1 MDGPAAVV
9 PDPLRTPR
17 RMHPAGIL
25 IEALRSLREMA
36 IPLVIAIVVGAGA
49 GSSRGLIYGVA
60 GLVLVIVTGLV
71 RWYTTSW
78 SLDGSAL
85 HLRTG
90 LLSRNEKVIPRERIS
105 SLDTTQGPLQRVFGV
120 LELRVQTPGGGRHA
134 EIVLRAVSRRDAE
147 TLRRALGHAAEAA
160 PTPDARLRLTP
171 GTLLVAALTAP
182 QLGVLLPIAGGIAA
196 AGQDVMG
203 NVSRQTFDGLP
214 DTAGQW
220 LLVAAGVIALA
231 WLLSIAGAVV
241 TFAGFEVVRDGDRL
255 RTRSG
260 LFARRAATLPLS
272 RVQGVRMVEGLLREP
287 FGLATL
293 RVETAGYAGQGAV
306 TQTLFPLV
314 RRRDAAAV
322 IDRFVPAL
330 AGSLDALQPAPARAR
345 RSYLIGPVLLALAVC
360 VLIALAVARR
370 LARDPRAPRARRGAR
385 RAALPRGGLA
395 PGRRARRA
403 ALARHRALDA
413 RGEHPPPAG
422 ARHAPD
428 AAAAPQAPGG
438 RHRRR
443 RLAPPRAGAPPRGGD
458 GPAAAGS
465 PAAFLDSWGANVL
478 AAARVPAALS
488 ERRHLVARA
497 GRGGDRGDRCDPCA
511 HRHGR
516 RRDPALGQQ
525 RAAHARPA
533 HRRRRHRALGPQ
545 RRPATRRGARLARR
559 RAAAAPDALRPPA
572 VAGARVLRPPADRPA
587 HVAGHRRPAVRA
599 VLPRLRP
606 RLDPAVGAD
615 DLLHGGRDGHHRP
628 AARGHRAESRSPS
641 SSGSP
646 PATAGARGPRCRRS
660 SSASRS

>member
-1 MDGPAAVV
+1 MLDGPAAAV
-9 PDPLRTPR
+9 PEPLRTPR
-17 RMHPAGIL
+17 RMHAGGIL
-25 IEALRSLREMA
+25 IEALRSLREMG
-36 IPLVIAIVVGAGA
+36 IPLIIAIVVGAGA
-49 GSSRGLIYGVA
+49 GNARGLLYGIA
-60 GLVLVIVTGLV
+60 GLVLVVVTGLV

-78 SLDGSAL
+78 SLDGNAL

-214 DTAGQW
+214 DTVGQW
-220 LLVAAGVIALA
+220 LLVGAGVIALA

-322 IDRFVPAL
+322 IERLVPAL
-330 AGSLDALQPAPARAR
+330 AGSLDALEPAPARAR
-345 RSYLIGPVLLALAVC
+345 RSYLTGPGLLAVAVCALIAIVWRGAWPATPVLLVLAVGLGELRFRAAGWRLDDGRV
-360 VLIALAVARR
+360 VLRSRHIGRSTLVASTRR
-370 LARDPRAPRARRGAR
+370 LQ
-385 RAALPRGGLA
+385 
-395 PGRRARRA
+395 
-403 ALARHRALDA
+403 
-413 RGEHPPPAG
+413 EHGTRQTPL
-422 ARHAPD
+422 
-428 AAAAPQAPGG
+428 Q
-438 RHRRR
+438 RRR
-443 RLAPPRAGAPPRGGD
+443 RLADVTVAV
-458 GPAAAGS
+458 GS
-465 PAAFLDSWGANVL
+465 
-478 AAARVPAALS
+478 
-488 ERRHLVARA
+488 
-497 GRGGDRGDRCDPCA
+497 
-511 HRHGR
+511 
-516 RRDPALGQQ
+516 
-525 RAAHARPA
+525 
-533 HRRRRHRALGPQ
+533 
-545 RRPATRRGARLARR
+545 RR
-559 RAAAAPDALRPPA
+559 RA
-572 VAGARVLRPPADRPA
+572 RVRHLEA
-587 HVAGHRRPAVRA
+587 
-599 VLPRLRP
+599 
-606 RLDPAVGAD
+606 
-615 DLLHGGRDGHHRP
+615 
-628 AARGHRAESRSPS
+628 
-641 SSGSP
+641 
-646 PATAGARGPRCRRS
+646 ATAGRLLGLLRPS
-660 SSASRS
+660 

>member
-1 MDGPAAVV
+1 LREGPAAVV
-9 PDPLRTPR
+9 PEPLRAPR
-17 RMHPAGIL
+17 RMHLAGIL
-25 IEALRSLREMA
+25 VEALRSLREMA

-49 GSSRGLIYGVA
+49 GSSRGLIYGLV

-78 SLDGSAL
+78 SLDGNAL

-105 SLDTTQGPLQRVFGV
+105 SLDTTQGPLQRIFGV

-134 EIVLRAVSRRDAE
+134 EIVLRAVSRRNAE

-160 PTPDARLRLTP
+160 PTPDARLRLSP

-182 QLGVLLPIAGGIAA
+182 QLGVLLPIVGGIAA

-203 NVSRQTFDGLP
+203 DVSQRTFDGLP

-255 RTRSG
+255 RIRSG

-322 IDRFVPAL
+322 IDRLVPAL

-345 RSYLIGPVLLALAVC
+345 RSYLIGPVLVAIAVSAVLALVWREGWPAIP
-360 VLIALAVARR
+360 VLLLSAAGLGDLRFRAAGWRLDDGRVVLRSRDIGRSTLVASTRR
-370 LARDPRAPRARRGAR
+370 LQ
-385 RAALPRGGLA
+385 
-395 PGRRARRA
+395 
-403 ALARHRALDA
+403 
-413 RGEHPPPAG
+413 EHGTRQTPL
-422 ARHAPD
+422 
-428 AAAAPQAPGG
+428 Q
-438 RHRRR
+438 RRR
-443 RLAPPRAGAPPRGGD
+443 RLADVTVAV
-458 GPAAAGS
+458 GS
-465 PAAFLDSWGANVL
+465 
-478 AAARVPAALS
+478 
-488 ERRHLVARA
+488 
-497 GRGGDRGDRCDPCA
+497 
-511 HRHGR
+511 
-516 RRDPALGQQ
+516 
-525 RAAHARPA
+525 
-533 HRRRRHRALGPQ
+533 
-545 RRPATRRGARLARR
+545 RR
-559 RAAAAPDALRPPA
+559 RARVRHLEAATAHRLLGLLRP
-572 VAGARVLRPPADRPA
+572 
-587 HVAGHRRPAVRA
+587 
-599 VLPRLRP
+599 
-606 RLDPAVGAD
+606 
-615 DLLHGGRDGHHRP
+615 
-628 AARGHRAESRSPS
+628 S
-641 SSGSP
+641 
-646 PATAGARGPRCRRS
+646 
-660 SSASRS
+660 

>member
-1 MDGPAAVV
+1 VDGPAAVV
-9 PDPLRTPR
+9 PEPLRTPR

-78 SLDGSAL
+78 SLDGNAL

-105 SLDTTQGPLQRVFGV
+105 SLDTTQGPLQRIFGV

-134 EIVLRAVSRRDAE
+134 EIVLRAVSRRNAE

-160 PTPDARLRLTP
+160 PTPDARLPLSP

-182 QLGVLLPIAGGIAA
+182 QLGVLLPIVGGIAA

-203 NVSRQTFDGLP
+203 DVSQRTFDGLP

-255 RTRSG
+255 RIRSG
-260 LFARRAATLPLS
+260 LFSRRAATLPLS

-322 IDRFVPAL
+322 IDRLVPAL

-345 RSYLIGPVLLALAVC
+345 RSYLIGPVLVAIAVSAVLALVWRDGWPAIP
-360 VLIALAVARR
+360 VLLLSAAGLGELRFRAAGWRLDDGRVVLRSRDIGRSTLVASTRR
-370 LARDPRAPRARRGAR
+370 LQ
-385 RAALPRGGLA
+385 
-395 PGRRARRA
+395 
-403 ALARHRALDA
+403 
-413 RGEHPPPAG
+413 EHGTRQTPL
-422 ARHAPD
+422 
-428 AAAAPQAPGG
+428 Q
-438 RHRRR
+438 RRR
-443 RLAPPRAGAPPRGGD
+443 RLADVTVAV
-458 GPAAAGS
+458 GS
-465 PAAFLDSWGANVL
+465 
-478 AAARVPAALS
+478 
-488 ERRHLVARA
+488 
-497 GRGGDRGDRCDPCA
+497 
-511 HRHGR
+511 
-516 RRDPALGQQ
+516 
-525 RAAHARPA
+525 
-533 HRRRRHRALGPQ
+533 
-545 RRPATRRGARLARR
+545 RR
-559 RAAAAPDALRPPA
+559 RARVRHLEAATAHRLLGLLRP
-572 VAGARVLRPPADRPA
+572 
-587 HVAGHRRPAVRA
+587 
-599 VLPRLRP
+599 
-606 RLDPAVGAD
+606 
-615 DLLHGGRDGHHRP
+615 
-628 AARGHRAESRSPS
+628 S
-641 SSGSP
+641 
-646 PATAGARGPRCRRS
+646 
-660 SSASRS
+660 

>member
-1 MDGPAAVV
+1 MVDGPAAVV

-105 SLDTTQGPLQRVFGV
+105 SLDTTQGPLQRLFGV

-345 RSYLIGPVLLALAVC
+345 RSYLVGPVLLALAAC
-360 VLIALAVARR
+360 VLIALLWPDGWPAILVLLVLAAGLGELRFRAAGWRLDDGRVVLRSRDIGRSTLVASTRR
-370 LARDPRAPRARRGAR
+370 LQEHGTRQTPLQRR
-385 RAALPRGGLA
+385 RAL
-395 PGRRARRA
+395 
-403 ALARHRALDA
+403 
-413 RGEHPPPAG
+413 
-422 ARHAPD
+422 
-428 AAAAPQAPGG
+428 GG

-443 RLAPPRAGAPPRGGD
+443 RLAPTRAGAPPRGRD
-458 GPAAAGS
+458 GPAPPGS

-488 ERRHLVARA
+488 ERRHLVAGA
-497 GRGGDRGDRCDPCA
+497 GRGGDRGDRCHPCA

-533 HRRRRHRALGPQ
+533 RSPEPASRAGSSASPGGSS
-545 RRPATRRGARLARR
+545 RGASRSASSCCCARR
-559 RAAAAPDALRPPA
+559 STTTC
-572 VAGARVLRPPADRPA
+572 
-587 HVAGHRRPAVRA
+587 
-599 VLPRLRP
+599 
-606 RLDPAVGAD
+606 
-615 DLLHGGRDGHHRP
+615 
-628 AARGHRAESRSPS
+628 SRW
-641 SSGSP
+641 SSGSS
-646 PATAGARGPRCRRS
+646 TASRPVSSCRGRPSTCSPCAS
-660 SSASRS
+660 SSATASSGSCSRR